1 MTKKIIYFDDLP
13 LKDMIKQHD
22 FTYCM
27 SDDNR
32 WYEAGRRQYQL
43 IHDKAEAEGGWTR
56 ELVDYWNKYAP
67 HSEEHSW
74 RKQYK
79 DK

>member
-1 MTKKIIYFDDLP
+1 MNKIIYFDDLP

-32 WYEAGRRQYQL
+32 SYERGKRQLEL
-43 IHDKAEAEGGWTR
+43 INEKAESEGGWTK
-56 ELVDYWNKYAP
+56 EIVDYWNKYAP
-67 HSEEHSW
+67 HGDDMSW